1 MDDGT
6 QERGGARQGAELERD
21 DNARLRAKVNNL
33 RATIP
38 TIRTIRQTLREFGEE
53 TTPSA
58 KSPFFA
64 STASGVQYER
74 TDVEGN

>member
-1 MDDGT
+1 M
-6 QERGGARQGAELERD
+6 RRKSVAELDKELSWS
-21 DNARLRAKVNNL
+21 AMTTPACAKVNNL

-38 TIRTIRQTLREFGEE
+38 KIRTIRQALREFGEE

-64 STASGVQYER
+64 RIAPGVQYER